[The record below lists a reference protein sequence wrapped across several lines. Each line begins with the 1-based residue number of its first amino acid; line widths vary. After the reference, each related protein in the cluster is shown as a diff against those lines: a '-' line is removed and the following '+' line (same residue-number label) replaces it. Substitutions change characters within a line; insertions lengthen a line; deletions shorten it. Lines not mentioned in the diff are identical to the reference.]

1 MGNTTDT
8 FEAFCRDKGL
18 TQADLDMIARELSA
32 RVASTTNGKGHY
44 ELPPVPD
51 GFRPWSEDAAM
62 VFKEDR
68 STTNDEQ
75 AKYGKEGDR
84 PKQGAK
90 WLPNSETFGHHVILL
105 EQPKREPMLNYD
117 WLGNMDDAAKGYV
130 DNLRE
135 PLRSDPVVAGI
146 ALEAFKAGR
155 NLPALELAK
164 ANTMIDKGVLIMGPW
179 VRPRVCKRSDGLYYR
194 NDPMELAPVTG
205 IFTEITKDEYDR
217 LVSQGAKI
225 IEP

>member
-164 ANTMIDKGVLIMGPW
+164 ANTMIDKGVLAVVKTAHVVPEERQPPFRPMKVCSNCRAGAVSVLDRYCRKCGCMF
-179 VRPRVCKRSDGLYYR
+179 VRP
-194 NDPMELAPVTG
+194 
-205 IFTEITKDEYDR
+205 
-217 LVSQGAKI
+217 
-225 IEP
+225 